1 MEKIEAKQKIEELR
15 TVLEELNYQYYVL
28 DSPTVEDFEYDRML
42 HELMDL
48 EEQFPEFKS
57 DDSPTVR
64 VGGMALNTFES
75 VPHTVPMGSLR
86 DMFDTAEL
94 YAFDE
99 KVRETIA
106 NPVYVVEP
114 KIDGLSVSLEYADS
128 KFVRGSTRGDGM
140 VGEDVTQNL
149 KTVPSIPMRLRR
161 SLPFLEVRG
170 EVYMPRHNFEKL
182 VALQELN
189 EEQPFKNPRNAAAG
203 SLRQKDPKITAK
215 RRLDI
220 FVFNVQQIEGIEITN
235 HYDSLV
241 LLSELGFKVIPSFQ
255 KFDNIEDAVKEVEH
269 IGSMRGKYP
278 FDIDGAV
285 IKINDFAQREQLGS
299 TAKYPRWAVAFKY
312 PPEEKETV
320 LKEIQVKV
328 GRTGVLTPT
337 AVFDPIQL
345 AGTTVSRAVLH
356 NQDFIDEKAIGVGD
370 TIVVRKAGDI
380 IPEVVT
386 VARHCENSQVY
397 QIPRICPSCGSR
409 VVREEDE
416 AALRCINPECP
427 AQLLRMIIHFA
438 SRDAMDIE
446 GLGPALI
453 QSLID
458 QKLIKSVSDLY
469 FLQKEDVKNLERM
482 GEKSAQNLMDAIEKS
497 KQAGL
502 ARLLFGF
509 GIRNIGQKA
518 ADLVAQRFHTLDAVM
533 SATAEEVASIDGF
546 GMIMAESLVD
556 FFSMEGTREMVEKLK
571 SAGVLMENTK
581 IVSDTRLEGSTFV
594 LTGTLS
600 QMTRNEAK
608 EAIEK
613 LGGKVSSSVSKKTTY
628 VVAGEEAG
636 SKLTKAQQ
644 LGTTILSEQE
654 FLEMLGSF

>member
-458 QKLIKSVSDLY
+458 QKLIKSASDLY

-556 FFSMEGTREMVEKLK
+556 FFSMEGTREMVERLK
-571 SAGVLMENTK
+571 SAGVFMENTK

-608 EAIEK
+608 KAIEK

-644 LGTTILSEQE
+644 LGTPILSEQE

>member
-86 DMFDTAEL
+86 DVFDTAEL

-99 KVRETIA
+99 KVRETIV

-356 NQDFIDEKAIGVGD
+356 NQDFIDEKAIGIGD

-386 VARHCENSQVY
+386 VARHCEYSQVY

-458 QKLIKSVSDLY
+458 QKLIQSASDLY

-518 ADLVAQRFHTLDAVM
+518 ADLVAQRFHTLDAVI

-556 FFSMEGTREMVEKLK
+556 FFSMEGTREMVERLK
-571 SAGVLMENTK
+571 SAGVFMENTK
-581 IVSDTRLEGSTFV
+581 IISDTRLEGSTFV

-608 EAIEK
+608 AAIEK

>member
-86 DMFDTAEL
+86 DVFDTAEL

-386 VARHCENSQVY
+386 VARHCEDSQVY

-438 SRDAMDIE
+438 SRDAMDID

-458 QKLIKSVSDLY
+458 QKLIKSASDLY

-518 ADLVAQRFHTLDAVM
+518 ADLVAQRFHTLDAVI

-556 FFSMEGTREMVEKLK
+556 FFSLEGTREMVERLK
-571 SAGVLMENTK
+571 SAGVFMENTK
-581 IVSDTRLEGSTFV
+581 IISDTRLEGSTFV

-608 EAIEK
+608 AAIEK

>member
-86 DMFDTAEL
+86 DVFDTAEL

-220 FVFNVQQIEGIEITN
+220 FVFNVQQIEGIKITN

-255 KFDNIEDAVKEVEH
+255 KFDNIEDAVKEVEY

-356 NQDFIDEKAIGVGD
+356 NQDFIDEKAIGIGD

-386 VARHCENSQVY
+386 VARHCEYSQVY

-458 QKLIKSVSDLY
+458 QKLIKSASDLY

-518 ADLVAQRFHTLDAVM
+518 ADLVAQRFHTLDAVI

-556 FFSMEGTREMVEKLK
+556 FFSLEGTREMVERLK
-571 SAGVLMENTK
+571 SAGVFMENTK

-608 EAIEK
+608 VAIEK

>member
-99 KVRETIA
+99 KIRETIA

-189 EEQPFKNPRNAAAG
+189 EEQLFKNPRNAAAG

-386 VARHCENSQVY
+386 VARHCEDSQVY

-458 QKLIKSVSDLY
+458 QKLIKSASDLY

-571 SAGVLMENTK
+571 SAGVFMENTK

-608 EAIEK
+608 AAIEK